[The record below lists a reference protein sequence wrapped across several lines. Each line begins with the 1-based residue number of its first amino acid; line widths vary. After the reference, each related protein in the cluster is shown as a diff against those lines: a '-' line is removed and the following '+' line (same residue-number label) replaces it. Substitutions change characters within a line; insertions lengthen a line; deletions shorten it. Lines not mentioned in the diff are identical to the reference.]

1 MITYRLPKAP
11 PPLKTSLSSPIFAD
25 GRIVTAE
32 DLHLAMSYPLD
43 AMRIVMRAY
52 FGCGIVCGLELATDP
67 KVQKLPEKHQKSRV
81 VRITPGVAI
90 DCHGHPIELCG
101 PVALDLSP
109 DPCDCG
115 EAPEKVCI
123 AIRRLASDE
132 QPRAADP
139 CGCASKP
146 ADYACS
152 RRRERVEI
160 KVYLPEDPPDGLCWH
175 KPEKDDPDDCG
186 CNGKSGET
194 ELVDPSPDEVCK
206 CLKTCGDCHCCGESW
221 IYLGCVDLTRDVAEP
236 IGQRQRR
243 YIKPIDCLCRKV
255 REEKPKPES
264 EPPATPPKGTR
275 SRNRPRK

>member
-1 MITYRLPKAP
+1 MARSYGANATFAGKIEASYGTPPGGNYESLPFTSSSLGSEQGLIASDVLGQGRDPAAPIRDVIRVEGDVVVPVDLRSFAFWLRLLLGEPDTSGAEDPYTHTFRSGEDELPSATVEIGHPKVPAFF
-11 PPLKTSLSSPIFAD
+11 LLSGLRANSLS
-25 GRIVTAE
+25 
-32 DLHLAMSYPLD
+32 
-43 AMRIVMRAY
+43 
-52 FGCGIVCGLELATDP
+52 LEF
-67 KVQKLPEKHQKSRV
+67 QRS
-81 VRITPGVAI
+81 G
-90 DCHGHPIELCG
+90 G
-101 PVALDLSP
+101 
-109 DPCDCG
+109 
-115 EAPEKVCI
+115 
-123 AIRRLASDE
+123 AS
-132 QPRAADP
+132 A
-139 CGCASKP
+139 
-146 ADYACS
+146 S